1 MMDDGSRI
9 GRGDVW
15 KVVINGHAGVGK
27 SSLLLRFTADTFSE
41 QKAVTLPGNEEFM
54 IKEIKNIDKS
64 GKDMRLQIYD
74 TAGQEKFRTITSSY
88 YRGAAGAMLVYDSSN
103 ENSFNSLKGWL
114 DDLDRYLPDVPR
126 VIIANKIDLSEVV
139 EPPRGE
145 EFAKQAKAP
154 FFRTS
159 AKTGEG

>member
-74 TAGQEKFRTITSSY
+74 TAGQEKFR
-88 YRGAAGAMLVYDSSN
+88 
-103 ENSFNSLKGWL
+103 
-114 DDLDRYLPDVPR
+114 
-126 VIIANKIDLSEVV
+126 
-139 EPPRGE
+139 
-145 EFAKQAKAP
+145 
-154 FFRTS
+154 
-159 AKTGEG
+159 